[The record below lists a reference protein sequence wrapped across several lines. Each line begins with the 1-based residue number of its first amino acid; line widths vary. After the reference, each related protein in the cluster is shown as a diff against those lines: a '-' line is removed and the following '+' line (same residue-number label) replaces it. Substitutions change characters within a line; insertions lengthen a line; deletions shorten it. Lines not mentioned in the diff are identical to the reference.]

1 MAAMLQ
7 KTIPYCEEEEEQ
19 PMQEEQRMKME
30 QTTNEEEP
38 DVSMPVDVAGRLQ
51 QCFNQKGNIAP
62 GFHQVYIAV
71 WGHCLTPIETTF
83 QHCHRH
89 RRRRRTRTYAYV
101 RIRT

>member
-1 MAAMLQ
+1 MCLMAAMLQ

-62 GFHQVYIAV
+62 GFHH
-71 WGHCLTPIETTF
+71 GGTF
-83 QHCHRH
+83 LPSIPASIQPCSNHVFKVHNGQHEDDSGFHH
-89 RRRRRTRTYAYV
+89 
-101 RIRT
+101 